1 MEQIRVPLDA
11 LGSVFREL
19 LGGAAWASVA
29 GRFERKGRRVGARRR
44 ARLGDSY
51 CPWGCVVPAALGAAA
66 PDPASVGGALG
77 DPG

>member
-29 GRFERKGRRVGARRR
+29 GRFERKGDG
-44 ARLGDSY
+44 
-51 CPWGCVVPAALGAAA
+51 
-66 PDPASVGGALG
+66 
-77 DPG
+77 